1 MSAISTRSL
10 RKYYLIATI
19 GLSALSGC
27 ASREKFEPPAP
38 IDIPDISVPDVTPVD
53 ITLPAT
59 KDLSVA
65 DTSHRVTSLAPSR
78 R

>member
-10 RKYYLIATI
+10 RSFYLIATI
-19 GLSALSGC
+19 GVSAISGC
-27 ASREKFEPPAP
+27 TAREKFEPPAP

-65 DTSHRVTSLAPSR
+65 DTSHQVTSLAQSR